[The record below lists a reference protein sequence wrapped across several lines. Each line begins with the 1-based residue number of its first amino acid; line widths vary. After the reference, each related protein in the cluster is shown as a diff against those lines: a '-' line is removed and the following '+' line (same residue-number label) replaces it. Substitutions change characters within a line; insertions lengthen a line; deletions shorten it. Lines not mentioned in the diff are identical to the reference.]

1 MARYGEI
8 MKIQVWETTSHKRKI
23 EVEIPPD
30 WIKEWNHVYLNVQ
43 EKLIQ
48 LQGYCRDDGKRV
60 PCRRG
65 LRVFLGSILRK
76 DCPMREAVRAQIVH
90 EEIPV
95 TSLETRLD
103 FLNQLKKAIR

>member
-1 MARYGEI
+1 

-30 WIKEWNHVYLNVQ
+30 WIKEWNHVYLGVQ

-90 EEIPV
+90 EPKVVVPRGTITNAIEQM
-95 TSLETRLD
+95 R
-103 FLNQLKKAIR
+103 KAIR